1 MSFDLT
7 ERDAEVSTKL
17 VAVRSALEADTALR
31 LRGCDWFSW
40 ATAGASNVV
49 LLTANSGIAEIL
61 ITAQDAWVLTDPIEA
76 QRLLDEELPSV
87 FKLRVDPWM
96 YPVAR
101 DIAVQ
106 ELSANAA
113 ILSDCPRNGERPLPA
128 ALLACKRRMLP
139 SETIRYRQVGQLA
152 TEAMREVLSAAQ
164 PSWSE
169 YQLAGAGA
177 EALWARGLH
186 PALTLAAGAQRL
198 PVYRHPTASAA
209 KLGRM
214 AMLVFCARG
223 FGLYANLTRFV
234 SFGELPAGWAKL
246 QQQVGEIEAEVLDA
260 SRPDVPLNEIYRTL
274 EASYLARGHAA
285 AILEHHQGGTT
296 GYLAREIVATPE
308 TQETLSEA
316 TPIAWNPSLRGGAK
330 IEDTFV
336 VTAQGVENLTY
347 DAAWPHELVQGRQR
361 PQIMEK

>member
-1 MSFDLT
+1 MSFDLAM
-7 ERDAEVSTKL
+7 RDAEISTKL
-17 VAVRSALEADTALR
+17 MAVRMALPPDTALR

-49 LLTANSGIAEIL
+49 LLTTNTGVAEVL
-61 ITAQDAWVLTDPIEA
+61 ITAQEAWVLTDPIEA
-76 QRLLDEELPSV
+76 QRLTDEELPSV
-87 FKLRVDPWM
+87 FKLHVDPWM
-96 YPVAR
+96 YPAAR
-101 DIAVQ
+101 NIAVQ
-106 ELSANAA
+106 EMSANAA
-113 ILSDCPRNGERPLPA
+113 ILSDCPCNGERPLPA
-128 ALLACKRRMLP
+128 ALLALKRRMLP
-139 SETIRYRQVGQLA
+139 SEIIRYRQVGRLA
-152 TEAMREVLSAAQ
+152 TDAMREVLSAAQ
-164 PSWSE
+164 PQWSE

-234 SFGELPAGWAKL
+234 SFGELPGGWKKL
-246 QQQVGEIEAEVLDA
+246 QQQVSEIEAEALDA
-260 SRPDVPLNEIYRTL
+260 CRPDVPLNEIYRTL
-274 EASYLARGHAA
+274 EAAYLTRGHAA

-308 TQETLSEA
+308 TLEKLSDA

-330 IEDTFV
+330 IEDTFI

-347 DAAWPHELVQGRQR
+347 DAAWPHEMVKGRQR
-361 PQIMEK
+361 PQVLEK